1 MRTLMIPIFLL
12 MMPLAEIAGFIVV
25 GRQLGVGATL
35 LLVLAS
41 AVAGALLLRIQGFG
55 ALRKIQE
62 ASQAGT
68 DPGRQLVHGLM
79 IVVAAFLL
87 ILPGFISDIVGLLLF
102 VPTIRDVAWRLIKSR
117 LTIVTSGMGGMG
129 GVGGFSRSP
138 HQDGPPRPGTGPG
151 VIDLD
156 DDEFSRTGNSRG
168 HTDPNERDRLR

>member
-1 MRTLMIPIFLL
+1 MRSLMIPIFLL
-12 MMPLAEIAGFIVV
+12 MMPLAEIAGFIIV

-41 AVAGALLLRIQGFG
+41 AVAGAVLLRIQGLG
-55 ALRKIQE
+55 ALRKIQQ
-62 ASQAGT
+62 AGQAGT

-79 IVVAAFLL
+79 IVVTGFLL

-102 VPTIRDVAWRLIKSR
+102 IPAVRDMAWTLVKNR
-117 LTIVTSGMGGMG
+117 LTIVTSGTGGT
-129 GVGGFSRSP
+129 GGFSRGP
-138 HQDGPPRPGTGPG
+138 YPDTPPRPGSGPR

-156 DDEFSRTGNSRG
+156 DDEFSRNGDGRG